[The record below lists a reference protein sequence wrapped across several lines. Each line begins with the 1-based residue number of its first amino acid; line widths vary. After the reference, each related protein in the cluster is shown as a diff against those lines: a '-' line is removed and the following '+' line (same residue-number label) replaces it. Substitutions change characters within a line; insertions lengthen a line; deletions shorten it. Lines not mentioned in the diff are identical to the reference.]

1 MKKLVTHGNGFH
13 ADDVTAYAILKE
25 VLTKRGETWTLE
37 RSRDPEIIAAGD
49 IVFDVGDVYN
59 PATNRYDHHQR
70 GRAGARE
77 NGVLYAST
85 GLIWKHFGKEICS
98 NETVWSQIDKGII
111 SELDAVDNGQN
122 YVGKLLFEDTGYTSL
137 AIHVANF
144 ETHTPD
150 EEANPVILKEQFEAA
165 SEFMRGILT
174 RAITACEI
182 LEKAFQDASA
192 IYKNS
197 EDKQVIIFNKN
208 YSRPTWKRLAEYL
221 EPIFAVYYKKES
233 GYWKVEAIPL
243 TPIVM
248 DSRKLAPD
256 AWRGLNGEELQK
268 ASGIPDATFCH
279 SSGFLFG
286 AVSLDNALKMARMA
300 LES

>member
-1 MKKLVTHGNGFH
+1 MKKLVTHDNGFH

-25 VLTKRGETWTLE
+25 VLTKRGETWTIT
-37 RSRDPEIIAAGD
+37 RSRDSEVIATGD
-49 IVFDVGDVYN
+49 IVFDVGDVYDT
-59 PATNRYDHHQR
+59 AINRYDHHQR
-70 GRAGARE
+70 GKAGARE
-77 NGVLYAST
+77 NGIQYASA
-85 GLIWKHFGKEICS
+85 GLVWKQFGKGLCS
-98 NETVWSQIDKGII
+98 NDTVWSQIDRGLI

-144 ETHTPD
+144 ESSSEDKTS
-150 EEANPVILKEQFEAA
+150 EELLHDFEQA
-165 SEFMRGILT
+165 SEFMRGILS
-174 RAITACEI
+174 RMIRSCEV
-182 LEKAFQDASA
+182 LEGDFQEASET
-192 IYKNS
+192 YKNS
-197 EDKQVIIFNKN
+197 EDKQIIVFQKN
-208 YSRPTWKRLAEYL
+208 YPRPIWKRMAEYP

-233 GYWKVEAIPL
+233 DFWKVEAIPL

-256 AWRGLNGEELQK
+256 TWRGLSGEAFQK

-286 AVSLDNALKMARMA
+286 AMSFESALQLAKIA